1 MKHRYYLP
9 LVFVFFAVIIF
20 HTGCKVN
27 KPVQMPV
34 LRSLP
39 ETFPAKNDTTGIA
52 ALQVNQFFSDPNL
65 VALIDSAIHHNPDLA
80 IALEQIEIARA
91 QVAIRHGA
99 LLPSV
104 NGVVTASGDR
114 YGDYTMNGVGNFD
127 TNLSGNIK
135 EEQKINRTFTPDFF
149 VGFRSTW
156 EIDIWGKL
164 RNQRKAA
171 ASLLLATEKGRQ
183 YAVTNIVATVAS
195 LYYELMAV
203 KYELDVIKKN
213 IQLQQQALEV
223 VRVQKEGG
231 RATELAVKQFSAQL
245 LNTRAIEFQ
254 TRQRKVELEN
264 QINAIAGRFP
274 SAIITDSSIIQQP
287 VPEVANI
294 GLPSSLLLRRPD
306 IRQAEYELEAAKA
319 NVLSARAAFLP
330 SLTLSPYVGYNAF
343 RGSLLF
349 NPGSF
354 AFGILGGITAPV
366 FNGNR
371 IKSEYAIA
379 NAENKQAVYN
389 YQKVILN
396 SFSEVVTQLS
406 RIENNE
412 KMFALKDQEFNELN
426 SAVSTALD
434 LYLSGYA
441 NYLEIITAQKGV
453 LDAELE
459 LAVTKKEIFLA
470 TVDLYRA
477 LGGGWETSAK

>member
-1 MKHRYYLP
+1 MKKILI
-9 LVFVFFAVIIF
+9 FFF
-20 HTGCKVN
+20 GFFLLGGSLMFSGCQVS
-27 KPVQMPV
+27 KPVQMP
-34 LRSLP
+34 SLLP
-39 ETFPAKNDTTGIA
+39 VPDSFPAKSNTNGIA
-52 ALQVNQFFSDPNL
+52 ALPVKQFFGDPFL
-65 VALIDSAIHHNPDLA
+65 LALIDSAIAHNPDLA

-91 QVAIRHGA
+91 QVAIRRGA
-99 LLPSV
+99 MLPSL
-104 NGVVTASGDR
+104 NGVVTGSGDR

-135 EEQKINRTFTPDFF
+135 EEQKINRSFTPDFF
-149 VGFRSTW
+149 VGFRSNW

-164 RNQRKAA
+164 KNQRKAA
-171 ASLLLATEKGRQ
+171 AAVLLATEKGRQ
-183 YAVTNIVATVAS
+183 YAITNIVATVAS

-223 VRVQKEGG
+223 VKVQKEGG

-264 QINAIAGRFP
+264 QINAISGRFP
-274 SAIITDSSIIQQP
+274 SAITTDSTIIRQP
-287 VPEVANI
+287 VPEVASI

-306 IRQAEYELEAAKA
+306 IRQAEYELEAAQA

-349 NPGSF
+349 NPGSI
-354 AFGILGGITAPV
+354 AYGILGGITAPI

-371 IKSEYAIA
+371 IRSEYAIA
-379 NAENKQAVYN
+379 NAENKQAIYN

-396 SFSEVVTQLS
+396 SYSEVVTQLS

-426 SAVSTALD
+426 SAVSTARD

-470 TVDLYRA
+470 TVDLYRS
-477 LGGGWETSAK
+477 LGGGWETSGK